1 MTKKSIP
8 KDYHYVTQYFIFNGK
23 KYKVYGKTLQ
33 EAIEKKLELKHRLE
47 TAEIFGSCM
56 TVKEW
61 TKTALATCKPN
72 VGDDYMSQMKARINK
87 HILSQI
93 GTLPLKDVQPIHCQ
107 LVLNTQAGMSA
118 SHIKKIRQEM
128 YFIFDSARK
137 HGHIRSNPCED
148 VTAPKGKKGTRRAI
162 TAEERKHFLKVAGTD
177 PRYNLFML
185 MLYCGLRSSE
195 AMNIKY
201 EDIMEINGAKI
212 FHVKGTKTENADR
225 MVPIPPEIQAIL
237 KPNGRG
243 NICVNKNGRPHNK
256 SSYRRLSDSLRRDM
270 NISMG
275 CNVYR
280 NQLIPPLPLADDFV
294 PYFFRHTYCT
304 DLKKKKVD
312 VRIAK
317 TLMGHSD
324 ITITAN
330 IYDHDDTDTLMTAA
344 ELLGAKSCKENL
356 SPNLSPSDV

>member
-8 KDYHYVTQYFIFNGK
+8 EKDAPGKRYPYVTQSFYFNGK
-23 KYKVYGKTLQ
+23 KYKVYGKTLA
-33 EAIEKKLELKHRLE
+33 EAIEKKIELKHKLE
-47 TAEIFGSCM
+47 TAEIFGSSM
-56 TVKEW
+56 TVNQW
-61 TKTALATCKPN
+61 TETALATYKPN
-72 VGDDYMSQMKARINK
+72 VSEDYMSQMQARIKK

-107 LVLNTQAGMSA
+107 LVLNTQAGKSA
-118 SHIKKIRQEM
+118 SHIKKVRQEM

-137 HGHIRSNPCED
+137 NGHIRANPCED
-148 VTAPKGKKGTRRAI
+148 VTAPKGKKGERRAI
-162 TAEERKHFLKVAGTD
+162 TAEERKHFLAVAPHDT
-177 PRYNLFML
+177 RYNLFL
-185 MLYCGLRSSE
+185 IMLYCGLRSSE
-195 AMNIKY
+195 AMNLLY
-201 EDIMEINGAKI
+201 EDITEINGAKF
-212 FHVKGTKTENADR
+212 FHVRGTKTENADR

-237 KPNGRG
+237 KSNGRG

-256 SSYRRLSDSLRRDM
+256 SSYRRLSDRLRRDM

-275 CNVYR
+275 ATLYR
-280 NQLIPPLPLADDFV
+280 NKLIPPLPLADDFV
-294 PYFFRHTYCT
+294 PYCFRHTYCT
-304 DLKKKKVD
+304 DLKKKGVD

-344 ELLGAKSCKENL
+344 KLLGAK
-356 SPNLSPSDV
+356 

>member
-1 MTKKSIP
+1 MKKY
-8 KDYHYVTQYFIFNGK
+8 DYITQSFIFNGK
-23 KYKVYGKTLQ
+23 RYKVYGKTLP
-33 EAIEKKLELKHRLE
+33 EAIEKKIELRHKLE
-47 TAEIFGSCM
+47 TAEIFGSSM
-56 TVKEW
+56 TVRQW
-61 TKTALATCKPN
+61 TETALATYKPN
-72 VGDDYMSQMKARINK
+72 VGEDYKSQMTLRINK

-93 GTLPLKDVQPIHCQ
+93 GALQLKDVQPIHCQ
-107 LVLNTQAGMSA
+107 LVLNTQAGKSA

-128 YFIFDSARK
+128 YFIFDTARK
-137 HGHIRSNPCED
+137 NGHIRVNPCED

-162 TAEERKHFLKVAGTD
+162 TAEERKHFLKVAPLD

-185 MLYCGLRSSE
+185 MLFCGLRSSE

-201 EDIMEINGAKI
+201 EDIMEINGAKF
-212 FHVKGTKTENADR
+212 FHVRGTKTENADR

-237 KPNGRG
+237 SPNGAG

-275 CNVYR
+275 AKMFR

-294 PYFFRHTYCT
+294 PYYFRHTYCT
-304 DLKKKKVD
+304 DLKKKGVD

-344 ELLGAKSCKENL
+344 ELLGAKS
-356 SPNLSPSDV
+356 